1 MALPPQRTP
10 WSSLQ
15 LDVVSSAAA
24 ASGESP
30 PLELLN
36 YIGGAFLP
44 AASGAMLEDF
54 APATGR
60 VLARIPRSGG
70 ADVDAAVAAAAA
82 AFPSWSATPV
92 AVRASMLERLA
103 DGLEAHAEALA
114 EMESQD
120 CGKTLAMARSVDIPR
135 SIANLRFFA
144 GAVRHDAT
152 GSYAMHDAINVATR
166 EPVGVAGLISPWNLP
181 LYLLTWKVAPAL
193 AAGNCVVAKPSEV
206 TPRTASALA
215 AIAHAAGLP
224 PGVLNVVHGLGGE
237 AGAVLVAHPRVPL
250 ISFTGGT
257 ATGKLVAAAAAPMFK
272 KLSLELG
279 GKNATVV
286 FADVASDRAWIGSGG
301 AAAAGVT
308 LDKAVAGA
316 LRAAF
321 TNNGQVCLCG
331 SRLFVQAAIYDAF
344 VDKFLQAAGKLRCG
358 APEAATTDV
367 GPVSSEVHR

>member
-1 MALPPQRTP
+1 VPVLLALPLPP
-10 WSSLQ
+10 
-15 LDVVSSAAA
+15 
-24 ASGESP
+24 P
-30 PLELLN
+30 PLLPVARAVPLALLQP
-36 YIGGAFLP
+36 LP
-44 AASGAMLEDF
+44 LKLPLKLT
-54 APATGR
+54 PALRETDSVP
-60 VLARIPRSGG
+60 VLAPD
-70 ADVDAAVAAAAA
+70 ADAA
-82 AFPSWSATPV
+82 P
-92 AVRASMLERLA
+92 
-103 DGLEAHAEALA
+103 LA
-114 EMESQD
+114 EGEPE
-120 CGKTLAMARSVDIPR
+120 GERVTVAR
-135 SIANLRFFA
+135 
-144 GAVRHDAT
+144 G
-152 GSYAMHDAINVATR
+152 

-301 AAAAGVT
+301 AAA
-308 LDKAVAGA
+308 VAG
-316 LRAAF
+316 R
-321 TNNGQVCLCG
+321 GQPL
-331 SRLFVQAAIYDAF
+331 
-344 VDKFLQAAGKLRCG
+344 
-358 APEAATTDV
+358 
-367 GPVSSEVHR
+367 